1 MLPIGGP
8 PCNINVIYT
17 PLKST
22 FNRLQFRRWHCRS
35 IFIRLAAVGSQNR
48 EIPAKFDLTAV
59 QGHPRS
65 SIICDFLLVTNC
77 NFGRISY
84 RFRDIDAFTSKT
96 ACFPTPPLFD
106 APKRR
111 NALRHQRSLYMAQK
125 LIGYNSVANKSGLYL
140 FSRCWLRTDRR
151 AIANSA
157 LGIYAI
163 CCRALKT
170 IGVIMFTCHPVT
182 LFASSELQNFG
193 CCLELASYS
202 VVERLFPISVSY
214 ACLSCTFFFQEYK
227 IDKVQDK
234 KLVWCLYSSDF
245 TLILWCSELRGI
257 SRLG

>member
-1 MLPIGGP
+1 M
-8 PCNINVIYT
+8 
-17 PLKST
+17 LKSK
-22 FNRLQFRRWHCRS
+22 FSGLQRCRWKYGS
-35 IFIRLAAVGSQNR
+35 ILIRLAVVASQIC
-48 EIPAKFDLTAV
+48 EIPRNPPKI
-59 QGHPRS
+59 QSYRS
-65 SIICDFLLVTNC
+65 SNSSKVIDLDANRKRICNFLLVINS
-77 NFGRISY
+77 NYGRISY